1 MTEIRKFH
9 LENLDCANCAA
20 KIEEG
25 VQKMPGVRFAKVNF
39 ATSSIH
45 LDADNLKDVENKIRE
60 MEPEVRFRSTETPK
74 TGLDAGAKR
83 ELTLIIISL
92 VLFILG
98 LVFDQWLDKWP
109 YFSGQWVVFM
119 VAYLVSG
126 YRVLWRA
133 VQNLRNRNWFDETF
147 LMSISTIGAIAIGEL
162 PEAVGVML
170 FYQIGE
176 FVQQRAVNRSRNM
189 IQSLMDVRPDS
200 ATLIRENEEEV
211 EVLPQEVS
219 IGDTILVRPGEKVPL
234 DGTVLSGQSQIDASI
249 LTGESMPIT
258 VSKGSEVYAGTVN
271 QNGVLKILVNRTIET
286 SSVSK
291 MLELVQSAANRKA
304 RTELF
309 ITKFAKIYSPLM
321 VLLALMVAFGPPLI
335 VPGETFAKWIYRA
348 LVLLVVSCPCA
359 LVISIP
365 LGYFGGIGGASRRGI
380 LVKGANFLDVLA
392 EVRTVVFD
400 KTGTLTKGEFKVSE
414 IMPENG
420 ISKESLL
427 KLAVYAESHSNHPVA
442 NSIRQ
447 AYTNLTGDLPN
458 GAKEVITEY
467 DQVAGYGIR
476 ARVNGDTVVVGN
488 DAFLHLED
496 IQHPT
501 CDVPGTVIHVSLN
514 QNYQGY
520 LVVRDEPKPEAKAA
534 VEQLHR
540 IGVENV
546 LMLSGDQEGVVKS
559 VSESVGLDGYQ
570 AGLLPDEKVNHL
582 EDLLK
587 EHKTG
592 RVAYVGDGIN
602 DAPALARADVG
613 IAMGA
618 FGTDAAKETA
628 DVVLMTDS
636 ISRVPEAIIIGR
648 RTRRIVWQN
657 IGIALGIKALFIL
670 LGVLGAASMWEAV
683 FADVGVTVLAVLN
696 STRGLR

>member
-1 MTEIRKFH
+1 
-9 LENLDCANCAA
+9 
-20 KIEEG
+20 
-25 VQKMPGVRFAKVNF
+25 
-39 ATSSIH
+39 
-45 LDADNLKDVENKIRE
+45 
-60 MEPEVRFRSTETPK
+60 
-74 TGLDAGAKR
+74 
-83 ELTLIIISL
+83 
-92 VLFILG
+92 
-98 LVFDQWLDKWP
+98 
-109 YFSGQWVVFM
+109 
-119 VAYLVSG
+119 
-126 YRVLWRA
+126 
-133 VQNLRNRNWFDETF
+133 
-147 LMSISTIGAIAIGEL
+147 
-162 PEAVGVML
+162 
-170 FYQIGE
+170 
-176 FVQQRAVNRSRNM
+176 
-189 IQSLMDVRPDS
+189 
-200 ATLIRENEEEV
+200 
-211 EVLPQEVS
+211 
-219 IGDTILVRPGEKVPL
+219 
-234 DGTVLSGQSQIDASI
+234 
-249 LTGESMPIT
+249 
-258 VSKGSEVYAGTVN
+258 
-271 QNGVLKILVNRTIET
+271 
-286 SSVSK
+286 
-291 MLELVQSAANRKA
+291 
-304 RTELF
+304 
-309 ITKFAKIYSPLM
+309 
-321 VLLALMVAFGPPLI
+321 
-335 VPGETFAKWIYRA
+335 

-400 KTGTLTKGEFKVSE
+400 KTGTLTKGEFKVTE
-414 IMPENG
+414 IMPENE
-420 ISKESLL
+420 ISQQELL

-447 AYTNLTGDLPN
+447 AYLKLTGDMPN

-488 DAFLHLED
+488 DAFLHLEN

-520 LVVRDEPKPEAKAA
+520 LVVQDEPKPEAKSA
-534 VEQLHR
+534 VKELHR
-540 IGVENV
+540 IGVENI
-546 LMLSGDQEGVVKS
+546 LMLSGDQEGVVRS

-570 AGLLPDEKVNHL
+570 AGMLPDEKVNHL
-582 EDLLK
+582 EDMLEK
-587 EHKTG
+587 HETG

-636 ISRVPEAIIIGR
+636 ISRVAEAIKIGR

-657 IGIALGIKALFIL
+657 IGIALGIKALFII
-670 LGVLGAASMWEAV
+670 LGVVGVASMWEAV
-683 FADVGVTVLAVLN
+683 FADVGVTILAVIN

>member
-1 MTEIRKFH
+1 
-9 LENLDCANCAA
+9 
-20 KIEEG
+20 
-25 VQKMPGVRFAKVNF
+25 MPGVRFAKVNF

-45 LDADNLKDVENKIRE
+45 LDADNLKAVEDKIRDL
-60 MEPEVRFRSTETPK
+60 EPEVRLRSTETPK
-74 TGLDAGAKR
+74 SGLDTGAKR
-83 ELTLIIISL
+83 ELSLIIISL
-92 VLFILG
+92 VLFMLG
-98 LVFDQWLDKWP
+98 LVFDQWLDTWP
-109 YFSGQWVVFM
+109 YFSGQWVVFLL
-119 VAYLVSG
+119 AYFVSG
-126 YRVLWRA
+126 TRVLWRA
-133 VQNLRNRNWFDETF
+133 LQNLRNRNWFDETF

-176 FVQQRAVNRSRNM
+176 FVQQLAVNRSRNM

-200 ATLIRENEEEV
+200 ATLIRDDGAEV

-219 IGDTILVRPGEKVPL
+219 VGNTILVRPGEKVPL
-234 DGTVLSGQSQIDASI
+234 DGTVLSGQSQIDSSI

-258 VSKGSEVYAGTVN
+258 VSEGSAVFAGTVN
-271 QNGVLKILVNRTIET
+271 QNGVLKILVNQTIET

-291 MLELVQSAANRKA
+291 MLDLVQSAANRKA
-304 RTELF
+304 KTELF

-321 VLLALMVAFGPPLI
+321 VVLALIVALGPPLI
-335 VPGETFAKWIYRA
+335 VPGETFQKWIYRA

-420 ISKESLL
+420 IGKQELL

-447 AYTNLTGDLPN
+447 AYLELTGDMPN

-488 DAFLHLED
+488 DAFLHLEN

-520 LVVRDEPKPEAKAA
+520 LVVQDEPKPEAKSA
-534 VEQLHR
+534 VKELHR
-540 IGVENV
+540 IGVENI
-546 LMLSGDQEGVVKS
+546 LMLSGDQEGVVRS

-582 EDLLK
+582 EDMLEK
-587 EHKTG
+587 HETG

-636 ISRVPEAIIIGR
+636 ISRVAEAIKIGR

-657 IGIALGIKALFIL
+657 IGIALGIKALFII
-670 LGVLGAASMWEAV
+670 LGVVGVASMWEAV
-683 FADVGVTVLAVLN
+683 FADVGVTILAVIN
-696 STRGLR
+696 STRVLR

>member
-1 MTEIRKFH
+1 MAEIKKFH

-45 LDADNLKDVENKIRE
+45 LDADNLEAVEDKIRDL
-60 MEPEVRFRSTETPK
+60 EPEVRLRSTETPK
-74 TGLDAGAKR
+74 SGLDTGAKR
-83 ELTLIIISL
+83 ELSLITISL
-92 VLFILG
+92 ALFMLG
-98 LVFDQWLDKWP
+98 LVFDQWLDTWS
-109 YFSGQWVVFM
+109 YFSGQWVVFLL
-119 VAYLVSG
+119 AYFVSG
-126 YRVLWRA
+126 TRVLWRA

-147 LMSISTIGAIAIGEL
+147 LMSISTIGAIVIGEL

-176 FVQQRAVNRSRNM
+176 FVQQLAVNRSRNM

-200 ATLIRENEEEV
+200 ATLIRDDGAEV

-219 IGDTILVRPGEKVPL
+219 VGNTILVRPGEKVPL
-234 DGTVLSGQSQIDASI
+234 DGTVLSGQSQIDSSI

-258 VSKGSEVYAGTVN
+258 VSEGSAVFAGTVN
-271 QNGVLKILVNRTIET
+271 QNGVLKILVNQTIET

-291 MLELVQSAANRKA
+291 MLDLVQSAANRKA
-304 RTELF
+304 KTELF

-321 VLLALMVAFGPPLI
+321 VVLALIVALGPPLI
-335 VPGETFAKWIYRA
+335 VPGETFQKWIYRA

-420 ISKESLL
+420 IGKQELL

-447 AYTNLTGDLPN
+447 AYLELTGDMPN
-458 GAKEVITEY
+458 GTKEVITEY

-488 DAFLHLED
+488 DAFLHLEN

-520 LVVRDEPKPEAKAA
+520 LVVQDEPKPEAKSA
-534 VEQLHR
+534 VKELHR
-540 IGVENV
+540 IGVENI
-546 LMLSGDQEGVVKS
+546 LMLSGDQEGVVRS

-582 EDLLK
+582 EDMLEK
-587 EHKTG
+587 HETG
-592 RVAYVGDGIN
+592 QVAYVGDGIN

-636 ISRVPEAIIIGR
+636 ISRVAEAIKIGR

-657 IGIALGIKALFIL
+657 IGIALGIKALFII
-670 LGVLGAASMWEAV
+670 LGVVGVASMWEAV
-683 FADVGVTVLAVLN
+683 FADVGVTILAVIN
-696 STRGLR
+696 STRVLR